1 MNPATYWTSLLS
13 IVLFGAI
20 VFLARRENHHTRA
33 VIISGTIACAVGL
46 TVVAFWLNGLILLAI
61 GLIVVSV
68 IVAIILVSLAF
79 TFKALEAL
87 L

>member
-1 MNPATYWTSLLS
+1 
-13 IVLFGAI
+13 
-20 VFLARRENHHTRA
+20 